1 MVDKRGQGCS
11 HPPSRYERIVLP
23 DQEFLGNTL
32 IRADLNSP
40 IQNKEVQDNFRIA
53 KAIENLEEIRL
64 NSKSVTFLS
73 HLGRPNG
80 RDDKFS
86 LKPVAKEMSNL
97 LGEEIIFIDTI
108 KNNEIKE
115 NLEKNPGRIFLL
127 ENLRFYDEELN
138 NNLDFSQKVT
148 SSFDTFILDA
158 FGAAHRSHA
167 SIVSFGKYIKSYQ
180 GKLMTE
186 EVENLNNLINSPQR
200 PFTVLLGGAKI
211 SDKLKLIDNLLP
223 RVDHLLIGG
232 GMCFTF
238 LKANGL
244 NIGKSLC
251 EDDYLETAQK
261 ILNSNHGH
269 KIHLP
274 VDFGV
279 TTSIESGLRKDKN
292 IDNFSN
298 DDIGVDISSETIQ
311 KFGSILEKS
320 KTVFWNGPMGIF
332 ENPNFKLGT
341 EEITKKVSSL
351 KAYTV
356 VGGGDSVNA
365 IKMFSN
371 LSDFD
376 HISTGGGASLKY
388 LEGGQL
394 PGVNIYNPLI
404 L

>member
-1 MVDKRGQGCS
+1 LVDKRGQGCS

-127 ENLRFYDEELN
+127 E
-138 NNLDFSQKVT
+138 
-148 SSFDTFILDA
+148 
-158 FGAAHRSHA
+158 HRSHA

-186 EVENLNNLINSPQR
+186 EVENLNNLINSPQK

>member
-186 EVENLNNLINSPQR
+186 EVENLNNLINSPQK

-238 LKANGL
+238 
-244 NIGKSLC
+244 
-251 EDDYLETAQK
+251 
-261 ILNSNHGH
+261 
-269 KIHLP
+269 
-274 VDFGV
+274 
-279 TTSIESGLRKDKN
+279 
-292 IDNFSN
+292 
-298 DDIGVDISSETIQ
+298 
-311 KFGSILEKS
+311 
-320 KTVFWNGPMGIF
+320 
-332 ENPNFKLGT
+332 
-341 EEITKKVSSL
+341 
-351 KAYTV
+351 
-356 VGGGDSVNA
+356 
-365 IKMFSN
+365 
-371 LSDFD
+371 
-376 HISTGGGASLKY
+376 
-388 LEGGQL
+388 
-394 PGVNIYNPLI
+394 
-404 L
+404 